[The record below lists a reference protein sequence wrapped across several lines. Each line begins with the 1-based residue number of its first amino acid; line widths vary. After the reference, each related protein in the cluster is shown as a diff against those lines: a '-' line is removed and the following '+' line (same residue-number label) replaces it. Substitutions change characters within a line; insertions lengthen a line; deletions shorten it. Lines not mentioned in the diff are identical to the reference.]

1 MDVMKRV
8 VVVDDHS
15 ILLNLIKDFVNNN
28 SDYNVVDS
36 FKSGNQLLFAYSR
49 GEVQFDIVLLDL
61 FMEDGDGFQVIEEL
75 KKINPGI
82 KIIIMTFNKQ
92 PGLLESVL
100 KNGADGIINKS
111 SDDKEIINA
120 LKEVNKGNI
129 FMCPIS
135 TNIIN
140 TKRDMVSELNKIN
153 ALTPREKEIVN
164 LICKQELTN
173 TQIAKKLSISDK
185 TVKTHRKNIYAKLN
199 VNTTIQL
206 VRAAINLGY
215 VSIID

>member
-1 MDVMKRV
+1 MKRV

-61 FMEDGDGFQVIEEL
+61 FMEDGDGFQVVEEL

-120 LKEVNKGNI
+120 LDSVTEGNV
-129 FMCPIS
+129 FMCPITS
-135 TNIIN
+135 HIIH
-140 TKRDMVSELNKIN
+140 TKRDKVKELNKIN
-153 ALTPREKEIVN
+153 ALTAREKEILN
-164 LICKQELTN
+164 LICKDELSSSE
-173 TQIAKKLSISDK
+173 IASKLSISEM

-215 VSIID
+215 ISIID